1 MSGPLTPFEPRLNA
15 HDINEPDSVRSPREG
30 WTSLALLMVML
41 VTLAVAID
49 DANWAGFGPSDGR
62 QTGFLPLA
70 VVVAA
75 LIGFLLAKSR
85 LRAVLAHAL
94 GALLGSAFLLAAVSD
109 SVSAAPGLHDRL
121 RALAESTVVFYTDLV
136 LLGIRSAETSV
147 FLLLLGTLIWAVG
160 QFAAFNIFRRGR
172 AMPAVVAAGLALL
185 INMSITIR
193 FQYAHLIIFSA
204 AAMLLLVRMN
214 LLTQREGWRRRRIG
228 DAGYVSGLFM
238 RVGLA
243 FVLLTLSGSI
253 VLAATASSAPLANA
267 WRNADDHLL
276 SIGTEVNRWVGGV
289 TGASRGP
296 SGLFSSSQTIRGI
309 WESST
314 EVVFRATS
322 TDEEGHYWRGAVYD
336 DFDGFTWQQL
346 GRARL
351 DVPAGAELLAESY
364 DSVLEE
370 EGRKRITL
378 TVTSVDL
385 AGATVISP
393 ETPLAVDRDA
403 EVLTNEPGGPL
414 IAIDLRDAVDPGESY
429 AVTALVPDLDADD
442 AEVITAADLAAAGV
456 EYPAWTRRFVEIRPD
471 SIGDLTYQTAERI
484 VSQLSPDRRDPYHV
498 AEAIQQ
504 FLYRDG
510 GFQYRT
516 DVRGLCGRE
525 KVVDC
530 FLTTR
535 RGYCEYFA
543 TAMAMLLRTQ
553 QIPARMAMGYLPGRE
568 LADGS
573 WEVDRSAAHA
583 WVEVYFPGYGW
594 IRFDPTPGNAENGQ
608 EPTRLPDGDPTPRA
622 SSEPEGPRPTPR
634 FDVPDPRD
642 DGNLGGPTTPD
653 DPAGEGGL
661 PQAPPAA
668 DAGPIA
674 VLVVAATLLVLGAL
688 ALVARIRRM
697 PAPEPDLAYRGMAR
711 LAGRFGYGP
720 TPTQTAYEYAGS
732 LSELLPGVRNELTVV
747 ARAKVE
753 TTYAQRPP
761 DSAMLE
767 QLRAAYRRVRIGL
780 LRLILR
786 RRFGPSGPRDL
797 GSRSG
802 PQRS

>member
-1 MSGPLTPFEPRLNA
+1 MSGPATPFDRSVALAGEGEL
-15 HDINEPDSVRSPREG
+15 DEPDTVRSPREG
-30 WTSLALLMVML
+30 WSSSALLMLML
-41 VTLAVAID
+41 VTLALAVD
-49 DANWAGFGPSDGR
+49 DANWAGFGPSDGH

-70 VVVAA
+70 VVLAG
-75 LIGFLLAKSR
+75 LTGFLLAKSR
-85 LRAVLAHAL
+85 LRALLAHAA
-94 GALLGSAFLLAAVSD
+94 GAVLGSAYLLVAVSE

-121 RALAESTVVFYTDLV
+121 RALAESTVIFYTDLV
-136 LLGIRSAETSV
+136 VLGIRSAETSV
-147 FLLLLGTLIWAVG
+147 FLLLLGALIWAVG

-185 INMSITIR
+185 INMSITVR
-193 FQYAHLIIFSA
+193 FQYVHLIIFSA

-238 RVGLA
+238 RGGLA

-267 WRNADDHLL
+267 WRNADEHLL
-276 SIGTEVNRWVGGV
+276 TIGTEVNRWVGGV
-289 TGASRGP
+289 TGAARGP

-322 TDEEGHYWRGAVYD
+322 SDDEGHYWRGAVYD
-336 DFDGFTWQQL
+336 HFDGFTWQQL
-346 GRARL
+346 GRSRL
-351 DVPAGAELLAESY
+351 DVPAGEDLLAESY
-364 DSVLEE
+364 DSVLESG
-370 EGRKRITL
+370 GRREVTL

-385 AGATVISP
+385 AGGTIVAP
-393 ETPLAVDRDA
+393 ETPLSIDRDA

-414 IAIDLRDAVDPGESY
+414 VAVDLRDAVDPGESY
-429 AVTALVPDLDADD
+429 TVTASVPVPDADR
-442 AEVITAADLAAAGV
+442 AITATDLAAAGV
-456 EYPAWTRRFVEIRPD
+456 EYPSWTRRFVDIRPG
-471 SIGDLTYQTAERI
+471 SIGDLTYETAERI
-484 VSQLSPDRRDPYHV
+484 VSRLPADRRDPYHV

-530 FLTTR
+530 LLTSR

-543 TAMAMLLRTQ
+543 TTMAMLLRTQ

-583 WVEVYFPGYGW
+583 WVEVYFPSYGW
-594 IRFDPTPGNAENGQ
+594 IRFDPTPGNSENGQ
-608 EPTRLPDGDPTPRA
+608 EPTRLPEGVSTPDPSAEPDRPRA
-622 SSEPEGPRPTPR
+622 TPN
-634 FDVPDPRD
+634 FDLPDPRD
-642 DGNLGGPTTPD
+642 DGNFGGSTTT
-653 DPAGEGGL
+653 DPPEDGL
-661 PQAPPAA
+661 PPAPPAA
-668 DAGPIA
+668 DPGPIA
-674 VLVVAATLLVLGAL
+674 ALAIGAILLVVGLLVLM
-688 ALVARIRRM
+688 ARIRRM
-697 PAPEPDLAYRGMAR
+697 PSPEPDLAYRGMAR

-720 TPTQTAYEYAGS
+720 QPTQTAYEYAGS
-732 LSELLPGVRNELTVV
+732 LSELLPSVRNELTVV

-753 TTYAQRPP
+753 TTYARRSP
-761 DSAMLE
+761 DPAMLE

-780 LRLILR
+780 LRLPFR
-786 RRFGPSGPRDL
+786 RRFSPSGPRGL
-797 GSRSG
+797 GPG
-802 PQRS
+802 PRRRRP

>member
-1 MSGPLTPFEPRLNA
+1 
-15 HDINEPDSVRSPREG
+15 
-30 WTSLALLMVML
+30 ML
-41 VTLAVAID
+41 VTMAVAVD

-70 VVVAA
+70 VVMAG
-75 LIGFLLAKSR
+75 LIGFVLAKSR
-85 LRAVLAHAL
+85 LRPVIAHAL
-94 GALLGSAFLLAAVSD
+94 GAVLGSAFLLVMVSEAI
-109 SVSAAPGLHDRL
+109 SAAPDLQDRL
-121 RALAESTVVFYTDLV
+121 RALGESTVIFYTDLV
-136 LLGIRSAETSV
+136 ILGIRSAETSV
-147 FLLLLGTLIWAVG
+147 FLLLLGTLVWAIG

-172 AMPAVVAAGLALL
+172 AMPAVVAAGLGLL

-214 LLTQREGWRRRRIG
+214 LLTQREGWRMRRIG

-238 RVGLA
+238 RGGLA

-267 WRNADDHLL
+267 WRNADEHLL
-276 SIGTEVNRWVGGV
+276 SIGLEVNRWVGGV

-314 EVVFRATS
+314 DVVFRNTS

-336 DFDGFTWQQL
+336 HFDGFTWQQL
-346 GRARL
+346 DRSRL
-351 DVPAGAELLAESY
+351 DVPAGAELLEASY

-370 EGRKRITL
+370 EGRERITL

-385 AGATVISP
+385 AGGTVISP
-393 ETPLAVDRDA
+393 ETPLALDRDA
-403 EVLTNEPGGPL
+403 EVLTNGPGGPL
-414 IAIDLRDAVDPGESY
+414 IAVDMQDAIDPGESY
-429 AVTALVPDLDADD
+429 TVTALVPDPDADED
-442 AEVITAADLAAAGV
+442 ERITAADLAAAGV
-456 EYPAWTRRFVEIRPD
+456 EYPAWIRRFVEIRPG
-471 SIGDLTYQTAERI
+471 SIGDLTYETADRI
-484 VSQLSPDRRDPYHV
+484 VSQLPDDRRDPYHV
-498 AEAIQQ
+498 AEAIQR

-510 GFQYRT
+510 GFVYKT
-516 DVRGLCGRE
+516 NVLGLCGRE

-530 FLTTR
+530 FLTSR

-543 TAMAMLLRTQ
+543 TTMAMLLRTQ
-553 QIPARMAMGYLPGRE
+553 KIPARMAMGYLPGRE

-583 WVEVYFPGYGW
+583 WVEVYFPNYGW
-594 IRFDPTPGNAENGQ
+594 IKFDPTPGNAVNGQ
-608 EPTRLPDGDPTPRA
+608 EPTRLPAGEPTPRP
-622 SSEPEGPRPTPR
+622 SSDPQGPRPTPR
-634 FDVPDPRD
+634 FDIPDPRD
-642 DGNLGGPTTPD
+642 DINRGGPVTPD
-653 DPAGEGGL
+653 DPAGGEPL
-661 PQAPPAA
+661 PQAPPAV
-668 DAGPIA
+668 DPGPIA
-674 VLVVAATLLVLGAL
+674 ALAIAAILAIVGLLVLT
-688 ALVARIRRM
+688 ARIRRM
-697 PAPEPDLAYRGMAR
+697 PAPEPDLAYRGIAR

-720 TPTQTAYEYAGS
+720 TPTQTAYEYARS

-767 QLRAAYRRVRIGL
+767 QLRAAYRR
-780 LRLILR
+780 
-786 RRFGPSGPRDL
+786 
-797 GSRSG
+797 
-802 PQRS
+802 

>member
-1 MSGPLTPFEPRLNA
+1 
-15 HDINEPDSVRSPREG
+15 
-30 WTSLALLMVML
+30 
-41 VTLAVAID
+41 
-49 DANWAGFGPSDGR
+49 
-62 QTGFLPLA
+62 
-70 VVVAA
+70 
-75 LIGFLLAKSR
+75 
-85 LRAVLAHAL
+85 
-94 GALLGSAFLLAAVSD
+94 
-109 SVSAAPGLHDRL
+109 
-121 RALAESTVVFYTDLV
+121 
-136 LLGIRSAETSV
+136 
-147 FLLLLGTLIWAVG
+147 
-160 QFAAFNIFRRGR
+160 
-172 AMPAVVAAGLALL
+172 
-185 INMSITIR
+185 
-193 FQYAHLIIFSA
+193 
-204 AAMLLLVRMN
+204 
-214 LLTQREGWRRRRIG
+214 IG

-267 WRNADDHLL
+267 WRNADDHLV
-276 SIGTEVNRWVGGV
+276 SIGVEVNRLVGGV

-309 WESST
+309 WESSPD
-314 EVVFRATS
+314 VVFRATS

-336 DFDGFTWQQL
+336 HFDGFTWQQL

-364 DSVLEE
+364 DSVLAE
-370 EGRKRITL
+370 EGRKEITL
-378 TVTSVDL
+378 TVTSVGL
-385 AGATVISP
+385 AGGTVISP
-393 ETPLAVDRDA
+393 ETPLAVDQDA

-414 IAIDLRDAVDPGESY
+414 IAIDLRDAIDPGESY
-429 AVTALVPDLDADD
+429 AVTALVPDGDAG
-442 AEVITAADLAAAGV
+442 EEMITAADLAAAGV

-471 SIGDLTYQTAERI
+471 SIGALTYETAERI
-484 VSQLSPDRRDPYHV
+484 VSQLPPDDRDPYHV

-530 FLTTR
+530 FLATK

-543 TAMAMLLRTQ
+543 TTMTMLLRTQ

-583 WVEVYFPGYGW
+583 WVEVYFPSYGW
-594 IRFDPTPGNAENGQ
+594 IRFDPTPGNTENGQ
-608 EPTRLPDGDPTPRA
+608 EPTRLPDGEPTPRP
-622 SSEPEGPRPTPR
+622 SREPEGPRPTPR

-642 DGNLGGPTTPD
+642 DGSLGGPTTPD
-653 DPAGEGGL
+653 DPAGPGGL

-668 DAGPIA
+668 DPGPIA
-674 VLVVAATLLVLGAL
+674 AVTMAAILLVVAALV
-688 ALVARIRRM
+688 LVARIRRM

-802 PQRS
+802 RQRP